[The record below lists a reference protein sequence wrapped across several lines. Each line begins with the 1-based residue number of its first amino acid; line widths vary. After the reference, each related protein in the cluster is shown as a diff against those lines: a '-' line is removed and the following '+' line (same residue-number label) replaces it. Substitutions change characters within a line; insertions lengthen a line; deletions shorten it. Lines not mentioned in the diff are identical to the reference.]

1 MHLGTTNS
9 CDWSVWVIVFCLLSF
24 QMLWNLQHD
33 YSTKQFTIQLTPRFR
48 VKQERSS
55 RGYEKMPIRSLFR
68 FTHKKWPQE
77 RKEHPF
83 CLLLL
88 NTAVLKLN

>member
-9 CDWSVWVIVFCLLSF
+9 CDWSVRVIVFCLLSF
-24 QMLWNLQHD
+24 QMLWNLQLD

-55 RGYEKMPIRSLFR
+55 QGYEKMPIRSLFR
-68 FTHKKWPQE
+68 FTHKKLP
-77 RKEHPF
+77 
-83 CLLLL
+83 
-88 NTAVLKLN
+88 